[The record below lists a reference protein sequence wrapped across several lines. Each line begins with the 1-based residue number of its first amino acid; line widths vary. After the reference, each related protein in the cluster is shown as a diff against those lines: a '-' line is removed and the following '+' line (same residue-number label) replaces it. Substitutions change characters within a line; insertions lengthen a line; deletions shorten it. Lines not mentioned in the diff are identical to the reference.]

1 MHMGGA
7 IQGSSFHKMTYVE
20 KLAKLAY
27 RIIQG
32 ICIVY
37 GVLFVI
43 SILSVIG

>member
-20 KLAKLAY
+20 KLAY